1 MNKSL
6 PILAVLLSCV
16 ALATAVFNRPPSGGS
31 KNASAADAADQSS
44 LAELRNE
51 IAQLKTANAA
61 LKAQLVEMNSK
72 PLRIVDHTLEMEE
85 LAKRVAQLE
94 SSQNEVI
101 EAVNETDKYGV
112 VAAMEKEIVRA
123 YSTLMDAEQSA
134 GARLKQVA
142 QLKRYGYFDEKAL
155 QAVTDIYASTDNF
168 NEKGWALS
176 AMIGNVTPQFR
187 DQILADLSA
196 EVEAGSKSGRF
207 RYHAIEA
214 LEPMA
219 DDPTVREWLGHLAQ
233 NDPEPKLAGRAARA
247 LGGEPAPAR
256 K

>member
-6 PILAVLLSCV
+6 PILAVLLSCA
-16 ALATAVFNRPPSGGS
+16 ALATAVFNPNSSPGS
-31 KNASAADAADQSS
+31 NDAPVSASSDQAA
-44 LAELRNE
+44 LTELKNE

-61 LKAQLVEMNSK
+61 LKAQLAEMNSK
-72 PLRIVDHTLEMEE
+72 PLRIVDNTIEVEALR
-85 LAKRVAQLE
+85 KRVAKLE
-94 SSQNEVI
+94 NTQIEVI

-112 VAAMEKEIVRA
+112 VAAMEKEIVSA
-123 YSTLMDAEQSA
+123 YTTLMDAQQSA

-155 QAVTDIYASTDNF
+155 NAVTEIYAGTDDF
-168 NEKGWALS
+168 NEKGMALQ
-176 AMIGNVTPQFR
+176 AMKGTVTPQIR

-196 EVEAGSKSGRF
+196 EFEAGNKSGRF
-207 RYHAIEA
+207 RYYAIEA

-219 DDPTVREWLGHLAQ
+219 DDPTVREWLNHLAQ
-233 NDPEPKLAGRAARA
+233 NDPQAKLAARAAQA
-247 LGGEPAPAR
+247 LGGEPAPRR

>member
-16 ALATAVFNRPPSGGS
+16 ALATAVFNRSSSVGS
-31 KNASAADAADQSS
+31 KDAPSTKTSDQTG
-44 LAELRNE
+44 LAELKKE

-61 LKAQLVEMNSK
+61 LKAQLAEMNSK
-72 PLRIVDHTLEMEE
+72 PLRIVDNTLEVQALGE
-85 LAKRVAQLE
+85 RVAKLE
-94 SSQNEVI
+94 SSQSEVI

-112 VAAMEKEIVRA
+112 VAAMEKEIVSA
-123 YSTLMDAEQSA
+123 YTTLMDAEQSA

-155 QAVTDIYASTDNF
+155 KAVTDIYASTDNF
-168 NEKGWALS
+168 NEKGAALQ
-176 AMIGNVTPQFR
+176 AMTGSVTPEIR

-196 EVEAGSKSGRF
+196 EVEGGNQSGRF
-207 RYHAIEA
+207 RYFAIEA

-219 DDPTVREWLGHLAQ
+219 NNPTVREWLDHLAQ
-233 NDPEPKLAGRAARA
+233 NDPQAKLAARAVRA
-247 LGGEPAPAR
+247 LGGEPAPR
-256 K
+256 GK

>member
-16 ALATAVFNRPPSGGS
+16 ALVTAVFNRPSS
-31 KNASAADAADQSS
+31 DDSTNTSSTAASDQAA
-44 LAELRNE
+44 LAELKQE

-61 LKAQLVEMNSK
+61 LKAQFAEMNSK
-72 PLRIVDHTLEMEE
+72 PLRIVDNTLEVQALGERI
-85 LAKRVAQLE
+85 AKLE

-112 VAAMEKEIVRA
+112 VAAMEKEIVSA
-123 YSTLMDAEQSA
+123 YTTLMDAEQSA
-134 GARLKQVA
+134 GARLKQVG